1 MALSGRDYPS
11 GRRVKKISISLADDV
26 LEWVFQ
32 NKDELKVSTF
42 INKVLRDQMRSKV
55 STVDCSADLKRLE
68 RRLEALERDF
78 SQYVAPAERPNL
90 PVGHIGEN
98 IPGRH
103 DVFGELVTIKN
114 VSAENARA
122 VRDELIPFM
131 IKQGVIDRLLVFQEL
146 FPHTRSTIT
155 NKINYWYNACRGI
168 LDHLVMQGYVEK
180 EHRDKYRWV
189 GKAEHE

>member
-11 GRRVKKISISLADDV
+11 GGRVKKISISLSDDV
-26 LEWVFQ
+26 LEWVYQ

-42 INKVLRDQMRSKV
+42 INKVLRDRMRSKV
-55 STVDCSADLKRLE
+55 SAGDCRSEVKRLE
-68 RRLEALERDF
+68 SRLEALERDF
-78 SQYVAPAERPNL
+78 IQYIVPTERHR
-90 PVGHIGEN
+90 VHIGQAAES
-98 IPGRH
+98 IPSRH

-131 IKQGVIDRLLVFQEL
+131 IEHGVINRLLVFQEL

-155 NKINYWYNACRGI
+155 NKINYWYNACRGV
-168 LDHLVMQGYVEK
+168 LDHLVMQGYVVQ
-180 EHRDKYRWV
+180 EHRGKYRWA
-189 GKAEHE
+189 GKAEYP